1 MGFLQRHQHL
11 QSNQRFNRPRHQ
23 RATLLD
29 CICRSWR
36 HCCFVQQNCMVVSA
50 AFVRLWCCRRY
61 KWRANPSSFFKV
73 TLIIITRR
81 EREVASNGS
90 HSIEFFLFFS
100 KHPSRNNTA
109 FWCGW
114 LTLPR
119 LRLHARYCVIK
130 KKQYNRQK
138 GDVISDQV
146 RIHNNVGGYA
156 ATATV
161 GSPTTTTTEAGQR
174 KPGPGQGGGHTVALS
189 AFGPN
194 INTVKVREFK
204 QQERQ

>member
-1 MGFLQRHQHL
+1 M
-11 QSNQRFNRPRHQ
+11 
-23 RATLLD
+23 
-29 CICRSWR
+29 
-36 HCCFVQQNCMVVSA
+36 
-50 AFVRLWCCRRY
+50 
-61 KWRANPSSFFKV
+61 
-73 TLIIITRR
+73 
-81 EREVASNGS
+81 
-90 HSIEFFLFFS
+90 
-100 KHPSRNNTA
+100 
-109 FWCGW
+109 
-114 LTLPR
+114 PR
-119 LRLHARYCVIK
+119 LRLHERYCVIK
-130 KKQYNRQK
+130 KNHNRQK

-204 QQERQ
+204 QQEPINMQWQMASPFSILYSEENAPRSGLPS